1 LSFINRDGSFTADAT
16 FGLRRLALVAGVGV
30 ISRSELFPANP
41 APWLVNH
48 FRRRV
53 RGVTEAERIT
63 RASKS
68 NLALAFAA
76 LPERRRRDMS
86 TFYAF
91 CRIVDDIVDEPAPR
105 AEKEAALA
113 IWRQGVRAQAP
124 GESAL
129 AAPVR
134 EIIARYKL
142 SVDHFIEIIAG
153 MEMDLDGASYATW
166 EQLELYCHR
175 VASVVGLVSLGIFGA
190 TDPGAREYALK
201 LGLAFQL
208 TNILRDVGQDFA
220 NDGRI
225 YLPQEDMMRF
235 GVTREE
241 IASGNRSEA
250 FLALMDFES
259 VRAQEF
265 YRAAL
270 AARPSA
276 DRRALV
282 AAEIMRAVYSRLLEK
297 MRLDRWRVFDR
308 RYSLGKLTK
317 LWLVVRGRLGTLG

>member
-1 LSFINRDGSFTADAT
+1 
-16 FGLRRLALVAGVGV
+16 
-30 ISRSELFPANP
+30 
-41 APWLVNH
+41 
-48 FRRRV
+48 
-53 RGVTEAERIT
+53 VTEAEHIT
-63 RASKS
+63 RASNS
-68 NLALAFAA
+68 NLALAFVA
-76 LPERRRRDMS
+76 LPRERRRDMS

-91 CRIVDDIVDEPAPR
+91 CRLVDDIVDEPAPR

-113 IWRQGVRAQAP
+113 TWRQAVRVPTP
-124 GESAL
+124 GESPL

-134 EIIARYKL
+134 ALIERYAL
-142 SVDHFIEIIAG
+142 SVDHFLEIIAG

-190 TDPGAREYALK
+190 RDPGAREYALK

-220 NDGRI
+220 NGGRI

-235 GVTREE
+235 GATRED
-241 IASGNRSEA
+241 IAAGRRNEA

-259 VRAQEF
+259 VRAGEF
-265 YRAAL
+265 YRAAE
-270 AARPSA
+270 AARPAA
-276 DRRALV
+276 DRKALV

-297 MRLDRWRVFDR
+297 MRLDRWQVFDR
-308 RYSLGKLTK
+308 RYSLGKITK
-317 LWLVVRGRLGTLG
+317 LWLVLRGWLGALG